1 MEYEKFLGQ
10 ARELIEPLLDAGPPN
25 PWDDQAKWSEKKHT
39 FATLQ
44 KLLKVGW
51 KNRGELV
58 SFYELFTAPAAQLL
72 DRWFESEVVKA
83 TLATDAVIGAMVG
96 PKSPGSAYVLLHH
109 VMGRRGGR
117 EGGREGGRGAWKT
130 RLKTPILHFI

>member
-10 ARELIEPLLDAGPPN
+10 ARDLIEPLLDAGPPN
-25 PWDDQAKWSEKKHT
+25 PWDSQAKWSEKKHT
-39 FATLQ
+39 FSTLQ

-51 KNRGELV
+51 KNRENLV
-58 SFYELFTAPAAQLL
+58 PFYELFTAPAAQLL
-72 DRWFESEVVKA
+72 DRWFESEVVRA

-109 VMGRRGGR
+109 VMGKEERK
-117 EGGREGGRGAWKT
+117 GGREGGRGRK
-130 RLKTPILHFI
+130 